1 MRHPK
6 VALAAVIGAT
16 DPERTETIKAFVV
29 LAAGCGPTQELADEI
44 RASVRDRLARHEYPR
59 EIEFVAS
66 LPMTATGKILRR
78 ELREREAAKR
88 SQLL

>member
-1 MRHPK
+1 
-6 VALAAVIGAT
+6 
-16 DPERTETIKAFVV
+16 
-29 LAAGCGPTQELADEI
+29 LADEI

-88 SQLL
+88 SKSP